1 MSGDNHETT
10 DAEVSKSL
18 ERFQEPGVNRMS
30 GAVYWLTMVMGS
42 FGIFLAINQTFR
54 LDAFGTII
62 IDNSYYYILIA
73 VFLSLAFLILPAR
86 KKEKVS
92 YETGCNCQSNDRD
105 SETRQTCPLHSFN
118 SSQLEAHFHNNPQIV

>member
-1 MSGDNHETT
+1 MSGDNQETT

-18 ERFQEPGVNRMS
+18 ERFQEPGVKRMS

-73 VFLSLAFLILPAR
+73 VFLSLAFLILPGR
-86 KKEKVS
+86 KKDDAHVPW
-92 YETGCNCQSNDRD
+92 YDWLLFVL
-105 SETRQTCPLHSFN
+105 TRASAMSL
-118 SSQLEAHFHNNPQIV
+118 A